1 MSDNNPVAVRVYAL
15 QEAVRYN
22 DGLQGEVLDPAS
34 VVNFAQI
41 FLDFLNGTDVK
52 AQPAPVATPV
62 KAQPAPVATPAE
74 KPVKAEKP
82 KPVKAA
88 PPVKAEPTA
97 EEVFEERKTKIG
109 EKVAASLAA
118 NKRAEAVAI
127 MEGYGAKSV
136 TQLAQGTADL
146 AEILAKFD
154 EMLLAA

>member
-1 MSDNNPVAVRVYAL
+1 MSENNPVAVRVYAL

-41 FLDFLNGTDVK
+41 FLDFLNGGADVK

-62 KAQPAPVATPAE
+62 KAVPAKTVKE
-74 KPVKAEKP
+74 SKPVKAE
-82 KPVKAA
+82 
-88 PPVKAEPTA
+88 PPAQD
-97 EEVFEERKTKIG
+97 VFEERKIKIG
-109 EKVAASLAA
+109 EKVAAALAA
-118 NKRAEAVAI
+118 NKREEAVQI
-127 MEGYGAKSV
+127 MDSYGTKSV

-154 EMLLAA
+154 DILMAA

>member
-1 MSDNNPVAVRVYAL
+1 MSFDNNPTAVRVYAL
-15 QEAVRYN
+15 QEAVKHFEKHGGN
-22 DGLQGEVLDPAS
+22 VIATAET
-34 VVNFAQI
+34 
-41 FLDFLNGTDVK
+41 FLAFLNGTD
-52 AQPAPVATPV
+52 V

-146 AEILAKFD
+146 EGILAQFD

>member
-41 FLDFLNGTDVK
+41 FLDFLNGTD
-52 AQPAPVATPV
+52 V

-154 EMLLAA
+154 EMLSRS